1 MFNSLYHVDPKKA
14 FEEFKTLAAK
24 HGLVASDCG
33 HGHWQL
39 RGGARIVNYYPSK
52 GTVYVCGDSGSK
64 RHCPPERAIQAALA
78 STASQKLPE
87 HTAGVVASKQA
98 ETSVQQA
105 GEYQPKGGFLAD
117 KDFS

>member
-64 RHCPPERAIQAALA
+64 KRCWPEYAMQ
-78 STASQKLPE
+78 
-87 HTAGVVASKQA
+87 VAKSVQPLVKHPFGSFLSKQQEKSA
-98 ETSVQQA
+98 EKPVQ
-105 GEYQPKGGFLAD
+105 YKVKGGFLAD
-117 KDFS
+117 KEFS